1 MYYYSLVLTTWYVLV
16 LQGSGVFAHEFD
28 AFVNTLIPLPL
39 SVFYLFLKKDQTT
52 TFMHEA
58 TEFFVNENV
67 PRFVGG
73 EDLLNHV
80 DKVTGY

>member
-1 MYYYSLVLTTWYVLV
+1 MLV
-16 LQGSGVFAHEFD
+16 LQGSGVFSHKFNDLAHSYSC
-28 AFVNTLIPLPL
+28 TLCFY
-39 SVFYLFLKKDQTT
+39 VFIQKDQTA

-67 PRFVGG
+67 PRFVRG

-80 DKVTGY
+80 DKVAGY